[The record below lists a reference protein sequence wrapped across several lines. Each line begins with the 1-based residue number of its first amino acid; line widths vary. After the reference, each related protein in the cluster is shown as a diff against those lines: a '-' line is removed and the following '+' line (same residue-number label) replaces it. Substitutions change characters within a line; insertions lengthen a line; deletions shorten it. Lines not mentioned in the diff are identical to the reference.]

1 MKVHLFGVQK
11 VDFVGN
17 DGKPVKGIKL
27 HIGYPVGFVD
37 GMKVETKW
45 INYSVCTERKFTPEL
60 FSSFVGGDV
69 DLQCDLSGSIID
81 ISPA

>member
-37 GMKVETKW
+37 GLKVDTKW
-45 INYSVCTERKFTPEL
+45 ISGIVCDQRSFTPDL
-60 FSSFVGGDV
+60 FSSFIGGEV
-69 DLQCDLSGSIID
+69 DLQCDLSGSVLD
-81 ISPA
+81 VLPA